1 MRQKLYFFIVLIVGF
16 TQVNC
21 SGSNTSSSK
30 KETTEKGDSTVIDSA
45 TVQEPVFESGL
56 KIKTS
61 ERKKESCFD
70 PVKDDEDV
78 EEFCSSRS
86 VEFISV
92 ELTNKEAEKLIND
105 RILKAV
111 IGNEIKPATLKS
123 WLNEI
128 NTLEENEEA
137 YTESVSCT
145 VVEKSKKLLV
155 VSVVSDYYFYMAAHP
170 SVTLQLFNFDLTSG
184 KTVALSD
191 IFKAGYGKEL
201 TKIAEKLFIRQN
213 GYSGWDFSPGKGD
226 FKLAQEFYLTENG
239 IVFSYNQYEIGPYA
253 AGMPEVTIPLDKIKH
268 LLKDEAAF
276 MDLLS
281 IATPKKYTVK

>member
-1 MRQKLYFFIVLIVGF
+1 MRQKLFFIIVLIVGF

-21 SGSNTSSSK
+21 SGSNNSPSK
-30 KETTEKGDSTVIDSA
+30 KETTEKVDSTGIDSA
-45 TVQEPVFESGL
+45 TVEQPVFESGL

-86 VEFISV
+86 VEFINV
-92 ELTNKEAEKLIND
+92 ELTNKEAEKRIND

-111 IGNEIKPATLKS
+111 IGKEIKPASLKA

-128 NTLEENEEA
+128 NSLEENQEA
-137 YTESVSCT
+137 FTESVTCS
-145 VVEKSKKLLV
+145 VVENSKKLLV
-155 VSVVSDYYFYMAAHP
+155 VSVFSDYYYYMAAHP
-170 SVTLQLFNFDLTSG
+170 SVTLQFFNFDLTNG
-184 KTVALSD
+184 KTIALSD
-191 IFKAGYGKEL
+191 LFKAGYGKEL

-226 FKLAQEFYLTENG
+226 FKLAQEFYLTDNA

-253 AGMPEVTIPLDKIKH
+253 AGMPDVTIPLDKIKH

-281 IATPKKYTVK
+281 VELPKKPSAK